1 MKLTN
6 FLLWALC
13 VVSLWLIVVA
23 AGNTRP
29 TAQYAQPGC
38 ASVVDLSWAGLSVT
52 PDCTAARLATQR
64 YTAEQVEQTRRTIV
78 TEQEQTARARIVWP
92 MIAATVLGCAA
103 ALVVVAYVL
112 RPRPAQPAPPHNILV
127 IAAPYLAQGWTL
139 DTHPDTGHWIV
150 KDDAEQ
156 KYIDVQ
162 TTALAR
168 RT

>member
-1 MKLTN
+1 MRDL
-6 FLLWALC
+6 AA
-13 VVSLWLIVVA
+13 LIVAVIGFYLLSLA
-23 AGNTRP
+23 VTAGRP

-38 ASVVDLSWAGLSVT
+38 ASVVDLSMSGLSIA
-52 PDCTAARLATQR
+52 PDCTAAQLATQR
-64 YTAEQVEQTRRTIV
+64 YMAEQEQETKRVTV

-103 ALVVVAYVL
+103 ALVIVAYVL
-112 RPRPAQPAPPHNILV
+112 RPRPAAPAPPHNILV

-139 DTHPDTGHWIV
+139 DTHPDTGHWIAV
-150 KDDAEQ
+150 DDDTGQ
-156 KYIDVQ
+156 YIDVQ